1 MHTELSMD
9 TLEQIVSF
17 LNRQQLLTAART
29 NKNIYNLV
37 ELKFSSAPRFILGQL
52 SYISRQW
59 ECMDTRYRPYKS
71 NFEQVPFY
79 KYLRSKAT
87 YMVFECNE
95 NPMEILPLVNHIW
108 EDNVL
113 RISWQPDFR
122 PDMRFGS
129 LVSTCS
135 CLTLDGHSSISVIS
149 SLIGGNCYNL
159 KVRDSVSG
167 NEDLKTF
174 SSDIVDFLYS
184 PSINGSPVLC
194 IQTNGRFSLDV
205 FEELINKIRSRF
217 YAAILPVSLQF
228 LWQYNGSIEWSHLD
242 FEIVNNKI
250 NQCLVLHTT
259 PSGISLKTIMTE
271 RDSQS

>member
-1 MHTELSMD
+1 MHK
-9 TLEQIVSF
+9 SF
-17 LNRQQLLTAART
+17 FESLAVNNVNSND
-29 NKNIYNLV
+29 NK
-37 ELKFSSAPRFILGQL
+37 
-52 SYISRQW
+52 SYISANILIYIV
-59 ECMDTRYRPYKS
+59 CKS
-71 NFEQVPFY
+71 VKCILIFRHF
-79 KYLRSKAT
+79 LT
-87 YMVFECNE
+87 FLECNE

-113 RISWQPDFR
+113 RISWPPDFR

-205 FEELINKIRSRF
+205 FEELINKIRSVGLEKSP
-217 YAAILPVSLQF
+217 ILT
-228 LWQYNGSIEWSHLD
+228 
-242 FEIVNNKI
+242 NN
-250 NQCLVLHTT
+250 
-259 PSGISLKTIMTE
+259 SGIFRGFMQQFFQYHSNFYGNTTGALNGHI
-271 RDSQS
+271 